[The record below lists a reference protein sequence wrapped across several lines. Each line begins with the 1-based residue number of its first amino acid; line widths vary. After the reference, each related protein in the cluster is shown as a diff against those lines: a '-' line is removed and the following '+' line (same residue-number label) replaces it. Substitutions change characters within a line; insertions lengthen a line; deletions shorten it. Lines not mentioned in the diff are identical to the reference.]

1 MVRLERD
8 LLVTIDKKDRLLNMR
23 GKSAF
28 QMAVVLKII
37 NLSINKIMKNN
48 KDIIQQ
54 SLLNMNE
61 NVAGIV
67 EEAKVKYQDNII
79 IKVVISHNQDENST
93 VICLKITKY
102 NHTIEI
108 NIKRREITTMMN
120 ILISHQKEEVSE
132 VSKLNNITKN
142 LT

>member
-1 MVRLERD
+1 MRLERD
-8 LLVTIDKKDRLLNMR
+8 LVVTIDKKDRPLNMR

-28 QMAVVLKII
+28 QMAVILKII
-37 NLSINKIMKNN
+37 NHSVNKIMKNK

-79 IKVVISHNQDENST
+79 IKVVISHNQGENST
-93 VICLKITKY
+93 VIRLKITKY

-132 VSKLNNITKN
+132 VFKLNNITKN